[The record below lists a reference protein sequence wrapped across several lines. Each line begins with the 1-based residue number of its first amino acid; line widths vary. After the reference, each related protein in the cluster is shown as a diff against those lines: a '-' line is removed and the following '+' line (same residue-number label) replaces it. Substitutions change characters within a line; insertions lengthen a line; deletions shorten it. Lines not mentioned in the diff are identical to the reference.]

1 MPETTKSKVLVAADY
16 FIKKQGEG
24 STAVTNKKL
33 QKLLYYSQAWSLVL
47 KDKPLFEE
55 DIEAWVHGPAIP
67 VVYEQFKNF
76 GRDKITGLVIDD
88 SEFNQLEDTD
98 KEVMDLVW
106 DIYGKYDG
114 DYLELLSHNEEPWLK
129 ARGDCSTEEVSRAV
143 ISHDMMRSYYA
154 KKLEEAT
161 AA

>member
-1 MPETTKSKVLVAADY
+1 MPEVTKPKVLVAADY
-16 FIKKQGEG
+16 FIKKQGED
-24 STAVTNKKL
+24 SADVTNKKL

-47 KDKPLFEE
+47 KNKPLFEE

-76 GRDKITGLVIDD
+76 GREKITEVTIDD
-88 SEFNQLEDTD
+88 SEFNQLEDAD

-114 DYLELLSHNEEPWLK
+114 DYLELLSHNEEPWQK
-129 ARGDCSTEEVSRAV
+129 ARGDVGPEEISRAI

-154 KKLEEAT
+154 KKLKEAT
-161 AA
+161 A